1 MPMSAKELLLQ
12 MTLDYLVKAPL
23 SARVKT
29 GGMTVSIPR
38 GALLKWLPPDR
49 GVPPDGLT
57 SVQWQR
63 EDYLVNSAELYQNCE
78 RA

>member
-1 MPMSAKELLLQ
+1 
-12 MTLDYLVKAPL
+12 
-23 SARVKT
+23 
-29 GGMTVSIPR
+29 MTVSIPR